1 MSTEQQTV
9 ENWHHGPG
17 VTQREPV
24 CFPSKDGER
33 TGGKHVRCQL
43 AFVWSPAAARC
54 YFAPYLLGVSVLQ
67 HTAFHGRTHVYAHA
81 PPTPPAPARPRPR
94 PCPRPCARPCAC
106 VLQGPTWRPSAPW
119 MCVCV
124 LEACFIPSRQSQT
137 LDQVGPRQRGWG
149 WLEASAWPWRGPRPP
164 AGPPPRGPRLGRA
177 SPSVLTE
184 TRPSL
189 LQKSRTAIRR
199 THEHETAELRHNRNP
214 LPTRVPEPR
223 AAEKPRRGSKELRQP
238 RP

>member
-1 MSTEQQTV
+1 MSARLCL
-9 ENWHHGPG
+9 
-17 VTQREPV
+17 VTSG
-24 CFPSKDGER
+24 C
-33 TGGKHVRCQL
+33 
-43 AFVWSPAAARC
+43 
-54 YFAPYLLGVSVLQ
+54 SVLLCSLSPGRLSVAAHGFSRQ
-67 HTAFHGRTHVYAHA
+67 NARVRPRPAHT
-81 PPTPPAPARPRPR
+81 PAPARPRPR

-106 VLQGPTWRPSAPW
+106 VLQGPTCRPSAPW

-164 AGPPPRGPRLGRA
+164 AGPPPPGPRLGRA
-177 SPSVLTE
+177 SHSVLTE

>member
-81 PPTPPAPARPRPR
+81 PPTPPPRPGPAPGPAHAPAHAPAR
-94 PCPRPCARPCAC
+94 AF
-106 VLQGPTWRPSAPW
+106 S
-119 MCVCV
+119 
-124 LEACFIPSRQSQT
+124 
-137 LDQVGPRQRGWG
+137 
-149 WLEASAWPWRGPRPP
+149 RGPRGVPRRRGCVCACWRPVSFRVGRVRPWTRLAPGRGAGAGWRRLPGRGGVP
-164 AGPPPRGPRLGRA
+164 ALQQGPPRGPRLGRA
-177 SPSVLTE
+177 APSVLTE

-189 LQKSRTAIRR
+189 SQKRRTAIRR

-223 AAEKPRRGSKELRQP
+223 AAEKPRRGSKELWQP

>member
-1 MSTEQQTV
+1 MSARLCL
-9 ENWHHGPG
+9 
-17 VTQREPV
+17 VTSG
-24 CFPSKDGER
+24 C
-33 TGGKHVRCQL
+33 
-43 AFVWSPAAARC
+43 
-54 YFAPYLLGVSVLQ
+54 SVLLCSLSPGRLSV
-67 HTAFHGRTHVYAHA
+67 AAHGFSRQNARV
-81 PPTPPAPARPRPR
+81 RPRPALA
-94 PCPRPCARPCAC
+94 PPPA
-106 VLQGPTWRPSAPW
+106 LPTPLRTPLRVRSPGAHVASLGAVD
-119 MCVCV
+119 VCV
-124 LEACFIPSRQSQT
+124 RVGGLFHSESAESDLGPGRPQAEGLGLAGGVCLAVAGSPPSSR
-137 LDQVGPRQRGWG
+137 
-149 WLEASAWPWRGPRPP
+149 A
-164 AGPPPRGPRLGRA
+164 PPRGPRLGRA

>member
-67 HTAFHGRTHVYAHA
+67 HTAFHGRMHVYAHA
-81 PPTPPAPARPRPR
+81 PPTPPPRPGPAPA
-94 PCPRPCARPCAC
+94 
-106 VLQGPTWRPSAPW
+106 LPTPLRTPLRLRSPGAHVASLGAVD
-119 MCVCV
+119 VCV
-124 LEACFIPSRQSQT
+124 RVGGLFHSESAESDLGPGRPQAEGLGLAGGVCLAMAGSPPSSR
-137 LDQVGPRQRGWG
+137 P
-149 WLEASAWPWRGPRPP
+149 PRPP
-164 AGPPPRGPRLGRA
+164 GPRLGRA